1 MTVRR
6 TAASRRAGSAAGTD
20 SPDPSRSTMA
30 VYRWIAAMLGRRIA
44 PVGIICVLQ
53 SLMAANAVCY
63 ALFMK
68 HAVDAATA
76 RDARRFTVIVA
87 GFALAVLAQI
97 VMGALTRALN
107 ERAHAS
113 IDNVLRGRVFDAL
126 LHGDYATVSSTH
138 TGDLM
143 NRLTS
148 DVTVVSDGVLALPA
162 NACAMAIR
170 ISGVVM
176 VMWALQPM
184 LTVVFLIA
192 GLALAGASTAMRGLV
207 KRLHHQVQE
216 AEGRVRSYM
225 QEALASL
232 IVVQVF
238 GAQRTME
245 REGERL
251 MDAHRRARIRRSDV
265 SNAASTGMSFGLQAG
280 YLIGFVWCGWGIV
293 RGTLSVGTL
302 MAVVQLVGQ
311 IQRPFSSMGGMVQ
324 RHASMLASAERLIAL
339 MSDGAGDGHDDTIGS
354 RTHAA
359 SAASVADAAPPIP
372 RLTGLRFDDVWFS
385 YGDRRVLRGFDLD
398 IRPGEFVALT
408 GESGI
413 GKSTLLR
420 LMVGACRPECGS
432 VTATVE
438 SGGVGMRVDVRDLP
452 QGMFAYVPQGNML
465 MGGTIA
471 QAVAFTHDDA
481 DVDMER
487 VRRACRAADAA
498 GFVEALPDGYATMLG
513 ERGRGLS
520 EGQMQRIA
528 VARALYADAPVI
540 LFDEA
545 TSALDER
552 TEAHMLDNIR
562 ALRERTVVM
571 VTHRRATLD
580 YCDRTVELA
589 AVDPDV

>member
-6 TAASRRAGSAAGTD
+6 RPVAGDGAGEAAS
-20 SPDPSRSTMA
+20 SRSTMA
-30 VYRWIAAMLGRRIA
+30 VYRWVAAMLGRRLV
-44 PVGIICVLQ
+44 PVVLLCALQ

-76 RDARRFTVIVA
+76 RDARRFTIVVA
-87 GFALAVLAQI
+87 GFACAMLAQI
-97 VMGALTRALN
+97 AMGALTRALN
-107 ERAHAS
+107 ERARAS
-113 IDNVLRGRVFDAL
+113 IDNTLRGRVFDAL
-126 LHGDYATVSSTH
+126 LHGDYATVSSEH
-138 TGDLM
+138 TGELM

-148 DVTVVSDGVLALPA
+148 DVTVVSDGVLTLPA

-170 ISGVVM
+170 IVGVVA
-176 VMWALQPM
+176 VMWALQPT
-184 LTVVFLIA
+184 LTVVFLLA
-192 GLALAGASTAMRGLV
+192 GLGLAGVSTAVRGLV
-207 KRLHHQVQE
+207 KRLHHRVQE
-216 AEGRVRSYM
+216 AEGRVRAYM

-238 GAQRTME
+238 GAQSTME
-245 REGERL
+245 REGDRL
-251 MDAHRRARIRRSDV
+251 MGEHRRARIRRSDV

-293 RGTLSVGTL
+293 HGMLSVGTL

-339 MSDGAGDGHDDTIGS
+339 MPDGDGDGHDDTIGA
-354 RTHAA
+354 RTP
-359 SAASVADAAPPIP
+359 AASVADAATPLP
-372 RLTGLRFDDVWFS
+372 RLTGLRFDGVWFS
-385 YGDRRVLRGFDLD
+385 YGDRRVLHSFDLD

-420 LMVGACRPECGS
+420 LMVGACRPQRGS

-438 SGGVGMRVDVRDLP
+438 SGGVESRVDVRDLP
-452 QGMFAYVPQGNML
+452 QGVFAYVPQGNML

-471 QAVAFTHDDA
+471 QAVAFAHDDA

-498 GFVEALPDGYATMLG
+498 GFVEALPGGYATMLG

-562 ALRERTVVM
+562 ALHDRTVVM

-589 AVDPDV
+589 AGDPDV